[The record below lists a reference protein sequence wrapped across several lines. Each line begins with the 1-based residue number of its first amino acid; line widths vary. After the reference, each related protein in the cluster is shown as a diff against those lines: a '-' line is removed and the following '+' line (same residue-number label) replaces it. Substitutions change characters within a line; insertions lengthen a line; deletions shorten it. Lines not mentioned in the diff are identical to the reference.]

1 MAKSIAQTGTKP
13 SAWIV
18 TPSDKGRKSI
28 KSGKVFLEDKEE
40 FEIEIFN
47 PLTVS
52 VLADIKL
59 NGQSISKTGL
69 VVKPGQRVYL
79 DCFID
84 DKKKFIFSTYQIDG
98 SEESLDATQN
108 NGLLEV
114 FFYKEDIIT
123 LDNWKNKMDKVI
135 IERYYPVYYPNTYP
149 TYPWNNI
156 YCGGSFGTGT
166 TNLTNGI
173 IDPVYYPNT
182 YPTYPWNNIY
192 CGGSFGTGT
201 TNLTN
206 GIIGTTTTT
215 TNAYYSS
222 NNNVNCSYTSNVDL
236 SNSNMTSINSIETG
250 RVEKGE
256 VSKQKFTEIE
266 MDFEKNYISSTII
279 QILPESRKP
288 VEIKE
293 IKNKIN
299 AKDILMRESDEVI
312 TLIKKLAD
320 LHSSGIL
327 TDEEFSEKKTELLS
341 KI

>member
-1 MAKSIAQTGTKP
+1 MAKSIAQMSTKP

-18 TPSDKGRKSI
+18 TPNDKGRKSI

-40 FEIEIFN
+40 FEIELFN

-52 VLADIKL
+52 VLSDIKL

-98 SEESLDATQN
+98 SGESLDATQN

-114 FFYKEDIIT
+114 FFYKEDVIT
-123 LDNWKNKMDKVI
+123 LDNWQRKFDRI
-135 IERYYPVYYPNTYP
+135 IVEKYY
-149 TYPWNNI
+149 
-156 YCGGSFGTGT
+156 
-166 TNLTNGI
+166 
-173 IDPVYYPNT
+173 PVYYPNT

-215 TNAYYSS
+215 NAYYSS
-222 NNNVNCSYTSNVDL
+222 NNAVNCSYTSNVEL
-236 SNSNMTSINSIETG
+236 SNLNIGNNMTNISSLETG

-256 VSKQKFTEIE
+256 ESKQKFTEVE

-288 VEIKE
+288 AEVKE
-293 IKNKIN
+293 VFNK
-299 AKDILMRESDEVI
+299 KTGEVKFKKESNDVI
-312 TLIKKLAD
+312 ELIKKLSD
-320 LHSSGIL
+320 LHSAGIL
-327 TDEEFSEKKTELLS
+327 TDEEFSNKKTELLS

>member
-1 MAKSIAQTGTKP
+1 MAKTIAQTGAKP

-18 TPSDKGRKSI
+18 TPNDKGRKSI

-40 FEIEIFN
+40 FEIELFN

-84 DKKKFIFSTYQIDG
+84 DKKKFKFSTYEIENSG
-98 SEESLDATQN
+98 EALDATQN

-114 FFYKEDIIT
+114 FFYKEDVIT
-123 LDNWKNKMDKVI
+123 LDNWQRKFDRI
-135 IERYYPVYYPNTYP
+135 IVEKWYPVYYPSYP
-149 TYPWNNI
+149 VYPYYNRPSIWYGTSPTI
-156 YCGGSFGTGT
+156 GGSC
-166 TNLTNGI
+166 
-173 IDPVYYPNT
+173 V
-182 YPTYPWNNIY
+182 
-192 CGGSFGTGT
+192 T

-206 GIIGTTTTT
+206 GIIGTTTTNT
-215 TNAYYSS
+215 YSS
-222 NNNVNCSYTSNVDL
+222 NNMINCSYTSDVVPYRGTTVNNL
-236 SNSNMTSINSIETG
+236 FSNSLETG

-256 VSKQKFTEIE
+256 KSKQKFTEID
-266 MDFEKNYISSTII
+266 MDFEKHYISSTII

-288 VEIKE
+288 AEVKEVFNKKTGEIKL
-293 IKNKIN
+293 KK
-299 AKDILMRESDEVI
+299 ESDDVI
-312 TLIKKLAD
+312 ELIKKLAD
-320 LHSSGIL
+320 LHSVGIL
-327 TDEEFSEKKTELLS
+327 TDEEFSEKKSELLS

>member
-1 MAKSIAQTGTKP
+1 MAKSIAQASAKP

-18 TPSDKGRKSI
+18 SPNDKGRKSI
-28 KSGKVFLEDKEE
+28 KSGKVFLNDEDE
-40 FEIEIFN
+40 FEIELFN

-84 DKKKFIFSTYQIDG
+84 DRKKFKFSTYEIENSG
-98 SEESLDATQN
+98 EALDATQN

-114 FFYKEDIIT
+114 FFYKEDVIT
-123 LDNWKNKMDKVI
+123 LDNWQRKFDRI
-135 IERYYPVYYPNTYP
+135 IVEKWYPAYYPSYPVYPYYNRPSIWYGTSP
-149 TYPWNNI
+149 TIN
-156 YCGGSFGTGT
+156 GTCVT
-166 TNLTNGI
+166 TNLTNG
-173 IDPVYYPNT
+173 V
-182 YPTYPWNNIY
+182 
-192 CGGSFGTGT
+192 
-201 TNLTN
+201 
-206 GIIGTTTTT
+206 IGTTTTS
-215 TNAYYSS
+215 NVYYSS
-222 NNNVNCSYTSNVDL
+222 NNLVNCSYTSDVNVPYGGTTVNNL
-236 SNSNMTSINSIETG
+236 FSNSLETG

-256 VSKQKFTEIE
+256 KSKQKFTEVD
-266 MDFEKNYISSTII
+266 MDFEKHYISSTII

-288 VEIKE
+288 AEVKE

-299 AKDILMRESDEVI
+299 AKDILIRESDEVI

-320 LHSSGIL
+320 LHSAGIL